1 MAEDLSPEDGRPP
14 EDARLEAALRSQE
27 RLGWAISALAV
38 LATIGFM
45 VAITLDWPV
54 LGRSLFGHAINGFTV
69 TALCLLALFIVAVLL
84 FSAVANRTDK
94 LRGAGARNAS
104 GEGGR

>member
-1 MAEDLSPEDGRPP
+1 MAEDSSPDE
-14 EDARLEAALRSQE
+14 ARLEAALRGQE

-38 LATIGFM
+38 LLTIAFM

-54 LGRSLFGHAINGFTV
+54 LDRPLFGHAISGFTV
-69 TALCLLALFIVAVLL
+69 TALCLLALFIVTILL

-94 LRGAGARNAS
+94 LRGTSARNDVS
-104 GEGGR
+104 EGER